1 MKILKNTLLILFI
14 AVSSLG
20 MSSIA
25 VADANKDAVDNISA
39 KVAEAVHAIEA
50 NAAQEEVVDL
60 IRQATDL
67 VKDLALSDALDVR
80 RQRSNAHLKQART
93 AANTG
98 GLTAAKEHLEQATQG
113 FAELKKL
120 L

>member
-1 MKILKNTLLILFI
+1 MKILKNALLILFI
-14 AVSSLG
+14 AASVLGISSV
-20 MSSIA
+20 A
-25 VADANKDAVDNISA
+25 VAGANEDAVNNISA
-39 KVAEAVHAIEA
+39 KVAEAVHAIDA
-50 NAAQEEVVDL
+50 NAAKEDVVDL
-60 IRQATDL
+60 IRQAADL

-80 RQRSNAHLKQART
+80 RQRSNTHLKQART

-98 GLTAAKEHLEQATQG
+98 DLTAAKEHLEQATQG